1 MRSPA
6 QSPVGSSSLMR
17 KHLFLLIFAAA
28 APAAA
33 QPVTQPTSCEV
44 TISRAPDE
52 VREAIEAWVNA
63 EPRCSTTLDVRVVVT
78 EGGFYMFARDGA
90 GRIRERVVPDAQSAG
105 VLVASWVADD
115 LIAATVPEPAPAPAP
130 MPPSATPVV
139 AAAPEATAVVATA
152 APPRTTSRRWLMVGA
167 TVQVEGAAAGL
178 RGELDVIRRGKWTLG
193 AILAGSY
200 SELAFGYDHVL
211 APGRLESVDVALLAA
226 LSRASNMGKWGMRL
240 SVAAGLMRTRVTGD
254 LAGERMDATG
264 VSPVV
269 EASILFSREFLGG
282 WALAAGPIVTM
293 PAQEYTVMD
302 NSGATVTFARRGLDV
317 MAFGG
322 LRRRL

>member
-1 MRSPA
+1 MRN
-6 QSPVGSSSLMR
+6 Q
-17 KHLFLLIFAAA
+17 LLLVLAMA

-33 QPVTQPTSCEV
+33 QPVTEPSSCEV

-52 VREAIEAWVNA
+52 VREAIEAWVKA

-78 EGGFYMFARDGA
+78 EGGFYMFARDSA

-115 LIAATVPEPAPAPAP
+115 LIAATIPPTPEP

-139 AAAPEATAVVATA
+139 TAAPSPEAAAVVATA
-152 APPRTTSRRWLMVGA
+152 HVPRTGSRWLTLGA
-167 TVQVEGAAAGL
+167 TMLVDGRRPGL
-178 RGELDVIRRGKWTLG
+178 RGELDVLRRGKWTLG

-200 SELAFGYDHVL
+200 SELAFGPEY
-211 APGRLESVDVALLAA
+211 AGRLETVDVALLAA
-226 LSRASNMGKWGMRL
+226 LARTSSIGKWSMRL
-240 SVAAGLMRTRVTGD
+240 AIAAGLTRSRLTGD
-254 LAGERMDATG
+254 LAGEPMDVT
-264 VSPVV
+264 VV
-269 EASILFSREFLGG
+269 GLTAEASILFSRELLGG
-282 WALAAGPIVTM
+282 WAFAAGPIVTV
-293 PAQEYTVMD
+293 PAQDFTMMD
-302 NSGATVTFARRGLDV
+302 DQGASITFVRRGADV